1 MKVFWKVMLRVLNK
15 YKGWWL
21 NSGGE
26 MGGRKPTNMASKL
39 KYAYMFKMQSF
50 PNCIKMWPFFVKS
63 DIFFFVSP
71 KYSDSWS
78 GIIWCLCRSSPP
90 ALTDWAEG
98 HSTLL
103 LPGTDEGDVL
113 VVQWDG
119 RQARPHIKNT
129 HSKTSQFIN
138 KFQFFE
144 CWSCFPQTASNKTQI
159 ILGGRGCV
167 KYYYKS

>member
-26 MGGRKPTNMASKL
+26 MGGRKPTNRASKL

-71 KYSDSWS
+71 KYSHSWS

-98 HSTLL
+98 HSTLPPPRDRWGRCSCGTVAWT
-103 LPGTDEGDVL
+103 PGKT
-113 VVQWDG
+113 
-119 RQARPHIKNT
+119 T
-129 HSKTSQFIN
+129 HQ
-138 KFQFFE
+138 
-144 CWSCFPQTASNKTQI
+144 
-159 ILGGRGCV
+159 
-167 KYYYKS
+167 KYALQN